1 MVRIHNRGGS
11 KGIPVAKAKLTASAP
26 VLLVADVVRAAAYYR
41 DQLGFEVKLYHQPPT
56 FSIVSRDACTVMLA
70 QASDPTRIVPNWKIH
85 SSTNNVYFWV
95 DDVDALYAEYQASGA
110 IIDYTLYD
118 TPWGT
123 REFGIQDIDGYDV
136 TFGKVLS
143 A

>member
-1 MVRIHNRGGS
+1 M
-11 KGIPVAKAKLTASAP
+11 AKAKLIASAP
-26 VLLVADVVRAAAYYR
+26 VLLVADVVKAAAYYR
-41 DQLGFEVKLYHQPPT
+41 DQLGFAVKLYHQPPT

-95 DDVDALYAEYQASGA
+95 DNVDALYAEYQASGA